1 MGSREFVLAHLV
13 SDWFSADGRLAPQ
26 PTWKRQHDSHQM
38 PVHQRPAHGL
48 HGLLQLLCLG
58 GGAPDH
64 HDRTVQQR
72 SSAWSAASSTAGP
85 RPPVTRASTT
95 AKSWNLQVV
104 IASSVSVRALL
115 ATTTYYNCIV
125 FYCPTCNMPKS
136 AVYVGYLYVTR
147 QLCAQPAGVRFPYPA
162 LPRYADSY
170 HPAICAL

>member
-38 PVHQRPAHGL
+38 PVHQRHAHGL
-48 HGLLQLLCLG
+48 HGLLQLLRLG

-64 HDRTVQQR
+64 HDRTVRRDLPRHLPPAQPPGRGHLWLEQVLPQR
-72 SSAWSAASSTAGP
+72 AETC
-85 RPPVTRASTT
+85 
-95 AKSWNLQVV
+95 KVV

-115 ATTTYYNCIV
+115 ATTTYYEL
-125 FYCPTCNMPKS
+125 YCVLLPDMQYAQECCLR
-136 AVYVGYLYVTR
+136 GYLYVTH
-147 QLCAQPAGVRFPYPA
+147 QLCAQSTGVRFPYPA